1 MLDMGRKNNMPL
13 IFQYFLIWYGIYAF
27 LIFFLTV
34 IFAGGGTFIF
44 MDTAWSLR
52 KSTQW
57 NWLVCILIYIFEILQ
72 IHCIISL
79 RGL

>member
-1 MLDMGRKNNMPL
+1 MPL
-13 IFQYFLIWYGIYAF
+13 ILQYFLIWYGIYAF